1 MMHMTK
7 RSSASFRVGLGVFAL
22 IMAALA
28 GFEVSAK
35 QPQLGPGESFDGL
48 REVKNT
54 TADKVWMR
62 ADLDLTG
69 YTKILPMNLGVEYSP
84 VKGGSRYRASSFP
97 VPANVREKF
106 EALITE
112 IVQEELA
119 KSERY
124 TITDQP
130 GPDVLIVV
138 GGLLDVVS
146 KVPPEPTSGRSK
158 IYLSQVAQATLVLE
172 LRDSETNTILMRVLD
187 RRAAQRAGGA
197 TWSNTV
203 TNTAEVRRLIRHW
216 ARLLRKR
223 LDEAPSLTGADD

>member
-1 MMHMTK
+1 MIHMTT
-7 RSSASFRVGLGVFAL
+7 RSPASFRVGLAFFTLA
-22 IMAALA
+22 MAALV
-28 GFEVSAK
+28 GFEASAK
-35 QPQLGPGESFDGL
+35 QPQLGSGESFDGL
-48 REVKNT
+48 REVKNA
-54 TADKVWMR
+54 TADRAWIR

-69 YTKILPMNLGVEYSP
+69 YTKILPINLGVEYRP
-84 VKGGSRYRASSFP
+84 VKRGSRSEFP
-97 VPANVREKF
+97 VPAEAREKF

-130 GPDVLIVV
+130 GPDTLIVV

-146 KVPPEPTSGRSK
+146 KVPPEPIGRGE
-158 IYLSQVAQATLVLE
+158 IYLSEVGQATLVLE
-172 LRDSETNTILMRVLD
+172 RRDSETNTILVRVLD
-187 RRAAQRAGGA
+187 RRAARRAGGG

-203 TNTAEVRRLIRHW
+203 TNTAEVRRLIRRW
-216 ARLLRKR
+216 ATLLRKR